1 MKKLRVEAKRAN
13 LLALCNNENLKQIK
27 RQMLAHSRS
36 MGKGVTHYIRDVSKL
51 LSRIAANQDK
61 NIEPQLQAE
70 AADDFIQNS
79 HALAKL

>member
-1 MKKLRVEAKRAN
+1 
-13 LLALCNNENLKQIK
+13 
-27 RQMLAHSRS
+27 MLAHSRS